1 MHGNILTCLVEHGA
15 AGWQGGYKG
24 HELSRVLTVTT
35 LPAVGDALELALGRK
50 HSYAYQLL
58 RLVVGRVQHGG
69 AQGFLAAELDAQKR

>member
-24 HELSRVLTVTT
+24 HDLSRVLTVTT

-50 HSYAYQLL
+50 HPYAYQLL